1 MPENPAACAFS
12 VKQPNAA
19 IIPAIAA
26 IHTTA
31 FFFRN
36 IFFTCIFSFLLYMG
50 WPSSALIAGTDT
62 EDPESYAWV
71 LTIPQTE
78 FDGNPNMDPSKD
90 QNPIGDHK

>member
-1 MPENPAACAFS
+1 MNFGGEFGRIYDIRRL
-12 VKQPNAA
+12 KQGFRR
-19 IIPAIAA
+19 
-26 IHTTA
+26 TA
-31 FFFRN
+31 D
-36 IFFTCIFSFLLYMG
+36 MG

-78 FDGNPNMDPSKD
+78 FDGNPNMDSSKD